1 MRIIYISDIHGKF
14 DALSRLPKADL
25 LIVGGDF
32 TQFGCLDDFKVA
44 ASHVKA
50 IASDYLAVAGNL
62 DVPEADAVLAQ
73 EGHLLEPS
81 STVQRGGFSFAG
93 ISGSNTSPFNTPYE
107 WNDDAMEKRL
117 AHFMPGQLDVLV
129 SHTPPFDCG
138 ADVIGSGISVGSKA
152 VRGLVER
159 VKPMIVLCGHIH
171 EAKGIYSIGK
181 MPVVNPGPLG
191 EEGNYA
197 EILIER
203 GKGASAWLRA
213 VRAVRAVRGG

>member
-14 DALSRLPKADL
+14 DALSNLPKADL

-32 TQFGCLDDFKVA
+32 TQFGSLDDFKGAV
-44 ASHVKA
+44 SCVKA
-50 IASDYLAVAGNL
+50 VAPDFLAVAGNL
-62 DVPEADAVLAQ
+62 DVPEGDAFLAQ
-73 EGHLLEPS
+73 EGHLLEPTG
-81 STVQRGGFSFAG
+81 TVQRGGFSFAG
-93 ISGSNTSPFNTPYE
+93 ISGANTSPFNTPYE
-107 WNDDAMEKRL
+107 WNDEAMEKRL
-117 AHFMPGQLDVLV
+117 AHFLPGQLDVLV

-152 VRGLVER
+152 VRNLVER

-181 MPVVNPGPLG
+181 MPVVNPGPFG
-191 EEGNYA
+191 DEGNYA

-203 GKGASAWLRA
+203 GQGASAWLG
-213 VRAVRAVRGG
+213 AVRGG